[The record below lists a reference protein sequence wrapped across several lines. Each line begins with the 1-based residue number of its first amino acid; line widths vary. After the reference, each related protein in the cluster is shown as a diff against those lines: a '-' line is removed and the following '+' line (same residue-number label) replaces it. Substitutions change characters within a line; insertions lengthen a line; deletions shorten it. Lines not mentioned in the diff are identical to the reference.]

1 LTYAEIILPNDQF
14 GYQRT
19 NIIGMNNITDYA
31 DIDFKK
37 QSNNPHV
44 LISAK
49 VERVS
54 PLSRRSGLESDD
66 DDNVITPIMT
76 INKNDSTTVESFFY
90 LSMIF
95 FIIWK

>member
-1 LTYAEIILPNDQF
+1 
-14 GYQRT
+14 
-19 NIIGMNNITDYA
+19 MNNITDYA

-66 DDNVITPIMT
+66 DDSVITPIMT
-76 INKNDSTTVESFFY
+76 INKNDNTTVEPFFLLIYDFFLSFESKK
-90 LSMIF
+90 LSF
-95 FIIWK
+95 LCFSGLL